1 MSATLIHTA
10 VTASPLDPAAASAAI
25 SAGRTDI
32 GALVSFTGLCRD
44 EDGRLA
50 ALELE
55 HYPGMA
61 EAEIAR
67 IAAEAAARWPLQ
79 ALTVLHRHGPHSP
92 RRSHRR
98 RCRRVDASPRRLRG
112 RRLRDGLPEDAGP
125 PFWKK
130 EHGRDGSVG
139 GWVEARS
146 ADDVAEARWA
156 VGTTEANDN

>member
-25 SAGRTDI
+25 TAGRTDI
-32 GALVSFTGLCRD
+32 GALVSFAGLCRD

-67 IAAEAAARWPLQ
+67 IATEAAARWPLQ
-79 ALTVLHRHGPHSP
+79 ALTVLHRHGLIAPGEVIVVVVAAST
-92 RRSHRR
+92 HRHAAFEAAAFVMDFLKTR
-98 RCRRVDASPRRLRG
+98 A
-112 RRLRDGLPEDAGP
+112 